1 MATTTHT
8 TFDVDALSRSIEQR
22 DVETQ
27 MSLFADDAEVVA
39 YDQSN
44 PPASPAVARGKDEIR
59 KALED
64 VFSRDMKHRVFGA
77 QANGERGAYGIE
89 CEYPDGKRVVCAALL
104 DLRDGKIVR
113 QVGLQAWDE

>member
-1 MATTTHT
+1 MATTTST
-8 TFDVDALSRSIEQR
+8 TFDLDALSRSIEQR

-39 YDQSN
+39 YDQGN

-59 KALED
+59 KVLED

-89 CEYPDGKRVVCAALL
+89 CEYPDGKRVICAALL

-113 QVGLQAWDE
+113 QVGLQAWDD